1 MSKTA
6 VVALPAANAVSGR
19 AKIFVLMSNPDLIAV
34 TIFSAVGLLVTI
46 LFVAY
51 LPARFPNLG
60 ALIEQYNQ
68 F

>member
-1 MSKTA
+1 MSKAT
-6 VVALPAANAVSGR
+6 VVALPTANAVSGR
-19 AKIFVLMSNPDLIAV
+19 GKIFAFMSDPDLIAV

-51 LPARFPNLG
+51 LPLRFPNLG